1 MKKTILFLFALATAL
16 APAAEKPLKLMLITG
31 GCCHDYGVQKDLIKV
46 GIEARLNAVVTQVHT
61 DDKSTKPPL
70 PILGDPEYA
79 KDYDLV
85 IHDQCAAG
93 IGDVKL
99 IEDVLKPHVDGLPA
113 VALHCAMHSF
123 RFGNFKQPLEVGA
136 ENGKWFEFLGLQ
148 SSGHGPRKPLDIY
161 YVDKE
166 HPISKGLPDW
176 TTGDE
181 ELYNNIMV
189 HEGTHAL
196 AKAKQGKNEA
206 VVTWT
211 NLYGPKKARVFC
223 TTIGHFNETVADD
236 RYLDLVA
243 RGILWGVGKLNDDGT
258 PAAGYGAE

>member
-1 MKKTILFLFALATAL
+1 MKNTILALLFLSASL

-31 GCCHDYGVQKDLIKV
+31 GCCHDYGVQKDLLKA
-46 GIEARLNAVVTQVHT
+46 GIEARLHAEVTQVHT

-79 KDYDLV
+79 EGYDLV

-99 IEDVLKPHVDGLPA
+99 IEGVLKPHRDGLPA

-123 RFGNFKQPLEVGA
+123 RFGNFGKPVEVGA
-136 ENGKWFEFLGLQ
+136 DNGKWFEFLGLQ

-161 YVDKE
+161 YVDRE

-181 ELYNNIMV
+181 ELYNNIVV
-189 HEGTHAL
+189 HDGTHAL

-211 NLYGPKKARVFC
+211 NLYGPEKTRVFC

-243 RGILWGVGKLNDDGT
+243 RGILWSLDKLDENGK
-258 PAAGYGAE
+258 PMEGYGRE

>member
-1 MKKTILFLFALATAL
+1 MKSTILSLLALAVTL
-16 APAAEKPLKLMLITG
+16 APAAEKPLKVMLITG
-31 GCCHDYGVQKDLIKV
+31 GCCHDYGVQKDLIKT
-46 GIEARLNAVVTQVHT
+46 GIEARIHAVVTQVHT

-70 PILGDPEYA
+70 PNLGNPEYA
-79 KDYDLV
+79 KGYDLV
-85 IHDQCAAG
+85 IHDECAAG
-93 IGDVKL
+93 ISDVEL
-99 IEDVLKPHVDGLPA
+99 IQGVLKPHLEGMPA

-123 RFGNFKQPLEVGA
+123 RFGKFNQPVEVSA
-136 ENGKWFEFLGLQ
+136 DNGKWFEFLGLQ
-148 SSGHGPRKPLDIY
+148 SSGHGPKKPLDVY

-166 HPISKGLPDW
+166 HPITKGLPDW

-181 ELYNNIMV
+181 ELYNNIVV
-189 HEGTHAL
+189 HEGTHVL
-196 AKAKQGKNEA
+196 AKAKQGKDEA

-243 RGILWGVGKLNDDGT
+243 RGVLWGVGKLKDDGT
-258 PAAGYGAE
+258 PADGYGAE